1 MKRELTGI
9 TIFIF
14 IIGIFALYLGLGIVN
29 SGQDVSGTGGALGD
43 ELGTLGGLWTV
54 FGGTLAFFGILC
66 FPMALGFA
74 TMKEWGRKNGT
85 FIVFL
90 ISALSVIAGLLVAYL
105 EFMDSI
111 IYFVLTVLAII
122 CGQLLRE
129 KKTLFELGYGTRKRS
144 EPIPTYRETKHVE
157 KKVVM
162 RYSKDAAK
170 VEHRPMVKCGRC
182 GTMNEPDK
190 IHCKMCANKITGVD

>member
-1 MKRELTGI
+1 MKQGFAGL
-9 TIFIF
+9 TIFMF
-14 IIGIFALYLGLGIVN
+14 IIGIFAIYLGLGIVN
-29 SGQDVSGTGGALGD
+29 SGQDVSGTGGALGT
-43 ELGTLGGLWTV
+43 ELAALGGLWTI
-54 FGGTLAFFGILC
+54 FGGVLAFFGILC
-66 FPMALGFA
+66 FPMGLGFA
-74 TMKEWGRKNGT
+74 TMTEWGRKNGT

-90 ISALSVIAGLLVAYL
+90 ISAFSVIAGLLVAYL

-129 KKTLFELGYGTRKRS
+129 KKTLFELGYGTRKMS
-144 EPIPTYRETKHVE
+144 EPIPTYRETRHVD

-162 RYSKDAAK
+162 RQSKYAPM

-190 IHCKMCANKITGVD
+190 AHCKMCANKLTGA

>member
-1 MKRELTGI
+1 MNAGE
-9 TIFIF
+9 
-14 IIGIFALYLGLGIVN
+14 
-29 SGQDVSGTGGALGD
+29 DVSGTGGALGD
-43 ELGTLGGLWTV
+43 ELAALGGLWTI
-54 FGGTLAFFGILC
+54 FGAILAFLGILC
-66 FPMALGFA
+66 FPLGLGFA
-74 TMKEWGRKNGT
+74 TFKEWGRKNGV

-90 ISALSVIAGLLVAYL
+90 ISAFSVIAGLIVAYL

-129 KKTLFELGYGTRKRS
+129 KKSLFEIGYGTRKRS
-144 EPIPTYRETKHVE
+144 EPMPTHREVKYVQHN
-157 KKVVM
+157 VVI
-162 RYSKDAAK
+162 RQSKDAPR

-190 IHCKMCANKITGVD
+190 EHCKMCANKLTGA